1 MKTLMIITLIFIFG
15 NGFILAQDSLL
26 LMNGRTIAGNVQR
39 IEKNKVFYQISD
51 RNLKIKKIDVEDLFR
66 IEYQNKSIEYFYE
79 QDTSFG
85 YNLTIDEM
93 YTFIMGESY
102 AKKNFKAP
110 LSTLGGF
117 ISGMTGGVIGF
128 WGFTIPTAYTIIEG
142 AKNPRFVINE
152 KMLKDIN
159 TKTLVDHSNIEKKYE
174 TTFIEVQEISLR
186 SQENV
191 EPEIDFKQRE
201 LERIKSALKQ
211 LSSDEIDIK
220 ENLKSLI
227 KDEDEKESILE
238 DKNKREEE
246 LVKKNKELIN
256 NRDKIQESI

>member
-159 TKTLVDHSNIEKKYE
+159 TKTLVDHSNIEKK
-174 TTFIEVQEISLR
+174 SG
-186 SQENV
+186 
-191 EPEIDFKQRE
+191 
-201 LERIKSALKQ
+201 
-211 LSSDEIDIK
+211 LSY
-220 ENLKSLI
+220 LP
-227 KDEDEKESILE
+227 
-238 DKNKREEE
+238 KNKREKITTPIFYDPIFQEGY
-246 LVKKNKELIN
+246 KSAAKNKKASNSIKGALIGFA
-256 NRDKIQESI
+256 SIVALSYILVAAQ